1 MNHEGGGSFRRSSPL
16 HSFVI
21 ESRDMRYDTTVL
33 SAALYAAFFSFTTF
47 AVTANS
53 DILPGN
59 FVPNPSF
66 ELDEDDDGIPDDWLK
81 GGNNPD
87 GDLWETDNPVSGEY
101 HLTLLDES
109 ESSYTSWYA
118 TFPIPD
124 DAIDAE
130 ELVMQWDWNYEITSD
145 NAGDEFRMSLAW
157 RSEGSDIEFT
167 HFLGKEDEPEYVT
180 ETIDLFVPDGA
191 DEIRLEF
198 VTAGPQLEI
207 GIMQIDDVSIAI
219 PGQSTAGD
227 FNADGALDSTDIDLL
242 TAASIAGNND
252 LDYDLNSDQ
261 VVDSADRKVWVE
273 ELRKTYFGD
282 SNLDGEFSSSD
293 FVAVF
298 VPAKYE
304 TGEAA
309 TWAEGDWNGDA
320 KFDSGDFVEAF
331 QGAGYEVGPRTPA
344 AVPEPQPAGL
354 ATIGVMVMIWRTRVR
369 QPA

>member
-1 MNHEGGGSFRRSSPL
+1 MTFHAYCFSSFMLAVSVSLAAFP
-16 HSFVI
+16 
-21 ESRDMRYDTTVL
+21 
-33 SAALYAAFFSFTTF
+33 SAAIA
-47 AVTANS
+47 

-66 ELDEDDDGIPDDWLK
+66 ELDEDADGIPDGWLK

-101 HLTLLDES
+101 HLTLLDED

-118 TFPIPD
+118 TFPIPE

-130 ELVMQWDWNYEITSD
+130 ELLMQWDWNYEIESE

-157 RSEGSDIEFT
+157 RSEGSDIGFT
-167 HFLGKEDEPEYVT
+167 HFVVKDDKPEYVT
-180 ETIDLFVPDGA
+180 ETLDLFVPIDA

-219 PGQSTAGD
+219 PGQAAAGD
-227 FNADGALDSTDIDLL
+227 FNKDGLLNETDIDLL
-242 TAASIAGNND
+242 TSASISGNND
-252 LDYDLNSDQ
+252 LAFDLNSDQ
-261 VVDSADRKVWVE
+261 AVDDTDRKVWIE
-273 ELRKTYFGD
+273 QIKKTFFGD
-282 SNLDGEFSSSD
+282 SNLDGEFNSSD

-304 TGEAA
+304 TGETAS
-309 TWAEGDWNGDA
+309 WAEGDWNGDA
-320 KFDSGDFVEAF
+320 KFGSSDFVEAF
-331 QGAGYEVGPRTPA
+331 QGAGYEIGPRAGAT
-344 AVPEPQPAGL
+344 AVPEPHSIAMLIVASFAITLQSRNLRIRITDLPHVG
-354 ATIGVMVMIWRTRVR
+354 R
-369 QPA
+369 